1 MAIVSRRLGL
11 LFIMTPRTA
20 CSAIGD
26 LLLTHYGGEYLPSE
40 DIHYPDGRIRIQ
52 KKHSTLSELI
62 SGGILSSEEASA
74 LLKFAT
80 IRNPF
85 DSLVSLY
92 LKQRSKYQP
101 LLDDAASW
109 VNRAPAYAKS
119 MRYASTHSFTQWVFT
134 KCRKQLLKRLLGVP
148 PSMFAGYTHGIDVVM
163 RYENIA
169 QELEALL
176 RKAGAPMNAQLPV
189 VNRTEERNSAGYRA
203 WYSRRTVA
211 AVRVAFSQDFEQYG
225 YQF

>member
-1 MAIVSRRLGL
+1 MAIVSRQLGL

-26 LLLTHYGGEYLPSE
+26 LLLMHYGGEYLPSE
-40 DIHYPDGRIRIQ
+40 DIYYPDGRIRIQ

-62 SGGILSSEEASA
+62 RGGILSAEEAKA

-85 DSLVSLY
+85 DSMVSLY

-101 LLDDAASW
+101 LLDDPASW
-109 VNRAPAYAKS
+109 VNRAPAYATN
-119 MRYASTHSFTQWVFT
+119 MRYASTHSFTQWVFRQ
-134 KCRKQLLKRLLGVP
+134 CRKQLLKRIIGQP
-148 PSMFAGYTHGIDVVM
+148 PSMFAGYTYGVDAIM

-176 RKAGAPMNAQLPV
+176 LKAGAPVIAELPFL
-189 VNRTEERNSAGYRA
+189 NRTEERKSSGYRA

-211 AVRVAFSQDFEQYG
+211 AVRLAFSQDFERYG
-225 YQF
+225 YHF